1 MNPMLK
7 AARRRQ
13 MAYQY
18 SALATA
24 GIPSHRPE
32 RFAEM
37 RDATTDRQNQRRFW
51 VFLIAMAAVFVA
63 IALVNW

>member
-24 GIPSHRPE
+24 GIPSHRTE
-32 RFAEM
+32 RFADM
-37 RDATTDRQNQRRFW
+37 RDASTDRQIQRRFW